1 MSERTLR
8 GQTRCRPGQGQ
19 AAESFEIR
27 DGRKQGWFWAY
38 DAIFDLDIS
47 EHAKL
52 VYLNLCRRANK
63 NGNAFSSHARI
74 ARDCSISA
82 RTVRRALGELVQVG
96 AIRITSRKQKG
107 LLNLYHLTDL
117 SEWEGGSAT
126 QTYPLA
132 TQTYP
137 LATQADIGLPYGNAQ
152 KDSLCARENEHPY
165 TQSEEQGGA
174 TAPKLTSLDRTTPA
188 EPSSAI
194 LPTAERKQVKDFYSQ
209 IGQPR
214 ISRQKLEAGVKVL
227 TDLKDQGFSSE
238 EISWG
243 LTWTLNHKDQFG
255 REIHSL
261 GLLPCV
267 IGQALQERDEAKR
280 ATAKKQQH
288 ADKEQQHRAEQTRQQ
303 HLEKLYH
310 SLAPAE
316 QAFWKEQAV
325 QTLLQSGIARR
336 FLSEVLVKA
345 EACRLLGERS
355 ALQGT
360 QSINLAAG
368 LTIGTLDNRPAAG
381 GGHSVCG

>member
-8 GQTRCRPGQGQ
+8 GQARRRPGQGQ
-19 AAESFEIR
+19 AAESFEIK

-74 ARDCSISA
+74 ARDCSTSP

-96 AIRITSRKQKG
+96 AIRITSRKQEG

-137 LATQADIGLPYGNAQ
+137 LATQADIGLPYGNTQ
-152 KDSLCARENEHPY
+152 KDSLY
-165 TQSEEQGGA
+165 TGESRYVHAQSEEEGGA
-174 TAPKLTSLDRTTPA
+174 TSPKLTSPDRTTPT

-243 LTWTLNHKDQFG
+243 LTWTLNHRDQFG
-255 REIHSL
+255 GEIHSL

-267 IGQALQERDEAKR
+267 IGQALQEHDEAKR
-280 ATAKKQQH
+280 ATAKKQQQ
-288 ADKEQQHRAEQTRQQ
+288 ANEEQRRRAEQTRQQ
-303 HLEKLYH
+303 HLEMLYH
-310 SLAPAE
+310 SLAPTE

-325 QTLLQSGIARR
+325 QTLLQGGIPRR

-355 ALQGT
+355 TLQGT
-360 QSINLAAG
+360 RSIDLVAG
-368 LTIGTLDNRPAAG
+368 LTIGDLGNGLAAG
-381 GGHSVCG
+381 GEHRVCS